1 MLTTYFQN
9 IKIASI
15 SPPAWD
21 QVGFLT
27 TTAGTTKTVFGVFG
41 ECVKG
46 GSCSTKSVGYNLV
59 INGAT
64 FVPFSSCFKS
74 NKAHTYTVCFDS
86 NVNINQTVLH
96 NLTYALILHP
106 IAGFLALLAL
116 VFGLLGAC
124 AASRIATIFMALCSA
139 LGLIVTLVIFVID
152 MVLWNLVKNNARNGG
167 VHATLGNA
175 NWFTVAALASLFFSM
190 CTSVCGA
197 CGRFAN
203 GRMAGEKVSRL
214 FLTYCLITEYLW
226 VSHSTKPFYN
236 SVP

>member
-1 MLTTYFQN
+1 MVSPAFPGLFFAFAAAVLLLF
-9 IKIASI
+9 ASI

-46 GSCSTKSVGYNLV
+46 GSCSRRSVGYDLIV
-59 INGAT
+59 NGAT
-64 FVPFSSCFKS
+64 
-74 NKAHTYTVCFDS
+74 

-96 NLTYALILHP
+96 NLTYAMILHP

-124 AASRIATIFMALCSA
+124 AASRVATIFMALCSA
-139 LGLIVTLVIFVID
+139 LGLIVTLVVFVID
-152 MVLWNLVKNNARNGG
+152 MVLWNIVKNHARDGG
-167 VHATLGNA
+167 VQATLGNA
-175 NWFTVAALASLFFSM
+175 NWFTVAALASLFLSM

-203 GRMAGEKVSRL
+203 GRMAGEK
-214 FLTYCLITEYLW
+214 Y
-226 VSHSTKPFYN
+226 
-236 SVP
+236 